1 MSKPNIRKITA
12 DPTKCNTD
20 SSRRPSV
27 FERLG
32 TKPAI
37 AAVAAAAAAAAAAA
51 VQNTS
56 DYCRNWALNGSCS
69 YGKSC
74 KYANT
79 HTLISPSK
87 RAKKDNAIAGASGLI
102 EDPFKRLT
110 SKIVKKASHSPD
122 LNIEEWNQTDLEYED
137 EKVLERRRQLL
148 QRELEL
154 QMKKDKEVHGKD
166 KVRQKKKAMS
176 SSSSS
181 RTSSTSSSSSSSSS
195 EDSSSTSTSDSHK
208 KIKKI
213 KTKRHHAI
221 SADYNEDKD
230 RKRKLKLKRLG
241 TRNDKAIN
249 KKKRKLENTSTKKD
263 LIARSVKKYGSSSV
277 SRKHSSSLRAR
288 SPAIQQGST
297 SGVTSTT
304 AATLGSQV
312 SVAHRA
318 SSSSKIRE
326 KNRSESPKVVKSN
339 REVDKEDGR
348 HYKKVRD
355 MDECL
360 SKDAVKCKS
369 FDKIKEQ
376 QEKEKNRAID
386 EKTKS
391 DDRLRSKCKDKD
403 VRSRTPPPPPSSSE
417 RSSKYQHVKESAS
430 SKTQRS
436 RTPSRTRRD
445 LTPAKNPEKQSNSS
459 NRVARDAEKKD
470 RDSHKRDKSK
480 ERDDARKTEQTSS
493 GKAKQTV
500 TSNQDESYRRSNTS
514 KDNFDDKTYG
524 GDKARQ
530 KSRERQREKETRD
543 ERPSRL
549 NRDQRQEPQRDKDK
563 DESQERCRNE
573 RQRERD
579 RDRDR
584 DRDRERERE
593 RDRERDRDRERERER
608 DREREREREIR
619 ERDRDRDRERDK
631 SMKSRERDVPAVVSP
646 AALSLSADKSSRYSS
661 SRIKERSLG
670 KDVSFEKSGGTRER
684 SRSERERER
693 SETKALAERE
703 RSSTQSRL
711 DGRYERSGGGGGVV
725 EKDVSSSRGKSTVN
739 SPRDRM
745 DRFRDTSL
753 DRGSLHDKSGHV
765 ATSSSVQSTAT
776 LPPVPPASSSS
787 SVVAVTPT
795 LPRDH
800 LMDMV
805 DSHYDR
811 DRHRRFGVRYERGHT
826 SEHSGRKDQAR
837 IESSRV
843 PSKIDRIVDRRDA
856 TSPRRAMEVDR
867 NFGRNYG
874 RLQTEHWDEQE
885 EPAPHVEYRDH
896 SHIHEDDRRK
906 TIEGRRYDSPFE
918 ERRVARDERSRE
930 SRYVIQTTERAS
942 FDDHRHHHHHHRH
955 PLYPGDKLRSGG
967 ANIRDETVSNDNWE
981 GHHRD
986 VEHGRDRGYQTVEWE
1001 EREWRPRTLWEG
1013 RDSLPRSEIHDDEWN
1028 SRYDN
1033 PVGDWKSNDARKWD
1047 NQNMHVRSHYRN
1059 ERSKDLE
1066 HGESTQHSKR
1076 RSYNAPET
1084 REEPP
1089 AIHPSAKQAA
1099 IYGSMKEE
1107 PINKK
1112 LMELAEGRLCTTT
1125 REKSTDSFQ
1134 KKNSQK
1140 DKPEIKELVAVEPKR
1155 PIADESLQ
1163 TLHTESD
1170 LSDISDDPDD
1180 ILNMEEDTTDMETNK
1195 TRTNKKASDAAHR
1208 DAQSTVQEPA
1218 QLSPKEPA
1226 EENIFTSKS
1235 KDNADTV
1242 SLKNMEDDNM
1252 ETMDFEEISDG
1263 ELEEDIKTSGKG
1275 LGDALGV
1282 DWESLVK
1289 ETQAKRIVPSN
1300 QDSAENRW
1308 QCKAIFYRIGIS
1320 KKYAGEDFVKKLLKK
1335 YEKNDHKEFLLNDI
1349 ALMHTALARNRLLQ
1363 DLGNGAIHAVDDT
1376 LYRNNN
1382 ASYDEDIDYDWETL
1396 KPSTALCE
1404 EVKCLLQQVI

>member
-20 SSRRPSV
+20 SLRRPSV

-37 AAVAAAAAAAAAAA
+37 AAAAAAAAAA
-51 VQNTS
+51 QSTS

-87 RAKKDNAIAGASGLI
+87 RAKKDNAIAGTSGLI

-208 KIKKI
+208 KVKKI
-213 KTKRHHAI
+213 KTKRHHSI
-221 SADYNEDKD
+221 STDYSEDKE

-241 TRNDKAIN
+241 TRNDKAVS
-249 KKKRKLENTSTKKD
+249 KKKRKLENSSAKKD
-263 LIARSVKKYGSSSV
+263 LTVNRSVKKYGPSSV
-277 SRKHSSSLRAR
+277 SRKHSTSLHAR

-312 SVAHRA
+312 SVAHHI

-326 KNRSESPKVVKSN
+326 RNRSESPKAMKGN
-339 REVDKEDGR
+339 REMDKEDGR

-360 SKDAVKCKS
+360 SKDATKCKS

-376 QEKEKNRAID
+376 QDKEKNRVID
-386 EKTKS
+386 EKTKA
-391 DDRLRSKCKDKD
+391 DDRLRAKCKDKD
-403 VRSRTPPPPPSSSE
+403 VRSRTPPPPPSSE
-417 RSSKYQHVKESAS
+417 RSSKYQHVKESIS
-430 SKTQRS
+430 SKTRRS
-436 RTPSRTRRD
+436 RTPDKTPSRTRRD
-445 LTPAKNPEKQSNSS
+445 LTPVKNPEKQGGSS
-459 NRVARDAEKKD
+459 NRARDIEKKD

-480 ERDDARKTEQTSS
+480 ERDDGRKNELTAS

-500 TSNQDESYRRSNTS
+500 TSSQDESYRRNNVN
-514 KDNFDDKTYG
+514 KDNFDEKTYG
-524 GDKARQ
+524 DKVRQ
-530 KSRERQREKETRD
+530 KSREHQREKETRD
-543 ERPSRL
+543 ERHSRL
-549 NRDQRQEPQRDKDK
+549 VRDQRQEPQREKDK

-584 DRDRERERE
+584 DRERERE
-593 RDRERDRDRERERER
+593 RDRERDRERERERER

-619 ERDRDRDRERDK
+619 ERDRERDREREK
-631 SMKSRERDVPAVVSP
+631 SIKSRERDVPAVIPS
-646 AALSLSADKSSRYSS
+646 ATLSLSTDKSSRYGN
-661 SRIKERSLG
+661 RIKERPLG
-670 KDVSFEKSGGTRER
+670 KDVSFEKTAGTRER

-711 DGRYERSGGGGGVV
+711 DGRYERSGVI
-725 EKDVSSSRGKSTVN
+725 EKDVSSSRSKSTVN

-745 DRFRDTSL
+745 DRFREASL
-753 DRGSLHDKSGHV
+753 DRASLHDKSGHA
-765 ATSSSVQSTAT
+765 ATSSSIQSTAT
-776 LPPVPPASSSS
+776 LPVPPVSSSS
-787 SVVAVTPT
+787 TVAPA
-795 LPRDH
+795 LPSSRDH
-800 LMDMV
+800 LMDIV
-805 DSHYDR
+805 DGHYDR
-811 DRHRRFGVRYERGHT
+811 DRHRRFGVRYERGHA
-826 SEHSGRKDQAR
+826 SEHTSRKDQAR

-856 TSPRRAMEVDR
+856 NSPRHAIEVDR

-874 RLQTEHWDEQE
+874 RMPEHWDEQE
-885 EPAPHVEYRDH
+885 EATPHVEYREH
-896 SHIHEDDRRK
+896 AHIHEDDRRK
-906 TIEGRRYDSPFE
+906 AIEGRRYDSPFE

-955 PLYPGDKLRSGG
+955 PLYPGDKLRNSG
-967 ANIRDETVSNDNWE
+967 ANVRDETVSNDNWE

-986 VEHGRDRGYQTVEWE
+986 VEHGPRDRGYQPVEWE
-1001 EREWRPRTLWEG
+1001 EREWRTRTVWEG
-1013 RDSLPRSEIHDDEWN
+1013 RDSLPRSEVHDDEWN

-1033 PVGDWKSNDARKWD
+1033 SMGDWKTNDARKWD
-1047 NQNMHVRSHYRN
+1047 NQNVHVRSHYRN

-1066 HGESTQHSKR
+1066 HGEPTQHSKR
-1076 RSYNAPET
+1076 RSYNAPES
-1084 REEPP
+1084 REEP

-1125 REKSTDSFQ
+1125 REKSSDNFQ

-1140 DKPEIKELVAVEPKR
+1140 DKPEVKESVPVEPKR
-1155 PIADESLQ
+1155 PVADESLQ

-1180 ILNMEEDTTDMETNK
+1180 ILNMEEDTTDIETNK
-1195 TRTNKKASDAAHR
+1195 TRTNKKAPDATNR
-1208 DAQSTVQEPA
+1208 DAQSTIQESA

-1226 EENIFTSKS
+1226 EETIFSSKS

-1289 ETQAKRIVPSN
+1289 ETQAKRNDSSN
-1300 QDSAENRW
+1300 QDSTESRW
-1308 QCKAIFYRIGIS
+1308 QCRAIFYRIGIS
-1320 KKYAGEDFVKKLLKK
+1320 KKYAGDDFVKKLLKK
-1335 YEKNDHKEFLLNDI
+1335 YEKNDQKEFLLSDI

-1363 DLGNGAIHAVDDT
+1363 DLGNNAMHTIDDS
-1376 LYRNNN
+1376 LYRNHN
-1382 ASYDEDIDYDWETL
+1382 ASYDEDVDYDWETL
-1396 KPSTALCE
+1396 KPSTALYE
-1404 EVKCLLQQVI
+1404 EAKCLLQQVTRKDNEICT

>member
-1 MSKPNIRKITA
+1 MSKPNLRKITA

-37 AAVAAAAAAAAAAA
+37 AATAA
-51 VQNTS
+51 QNTS

-69 YGKSC
+69 YGKNC

-87 RAKKDNAIAGASGLI
+87 RAKKDNAIASTSGLI

-195 EDSSSTSTSDSHK
+195 EDSSSTSTSDSRK
-208 KIKKI
+208 KVKKI
-213 KTKRHHAI
+213 KTKRHH
-221 SADYNEDKD
+221 SASTDYDEDKEK
-230 RKRKLKLKRLG
+230 KRKLKLKRLG
-241 TRNDKAIN
+241 AKNDKAVS
-249 KKKRKLENTSTKKD
+249 KKKRKLENNSTKKD
-263 LIARSVKKYGSSSV
+263 LATRSIKKHASLSV
-277 SRKHSSSLRAR
+277 SRKHSGSLRTR
-288 SPAIQQGST
+288 SPAMQGST
-297 SGVTSTT
+297 SGITSTS
-304 AATLGSQV
+304 AVVLGSSV
-312 SVAHRA
+312 SVAHHA
-318 SSSSKIRE
+318 SSSGKLRE
-326 KNRSESPKVVKSN
+326 RNRSESPKAMKSN
-339 REVDKEDGR
+339 REMDKEDSR

-355 MDECL
+355 IEECL
-360 SKDAVKCKS
+360 SKDTSKCKS

-376 QEKEKNRAID
+376 QDKEKSRGND
-386 EKTKS
+386 EKIKS

-403 VRSRTPPPPPSSSE
+403 VRSRTPPPPLSSE
-417 RSSKYQHVKESAS
+417 RSAKHQHIKESIS
-430 SKTQRS
+430 SKTRRS
-436 RTPSRTRRD
+436 RTPDKTPSRVRRD
-445 LTPAKNPEKQSNSS
+445 LTPIKNPEKRGSS
-459 NRVARDAEKKD
+459 SSRARDAEKKE

-480 ERDDARKTEQTSS
+480 EREDAKKGEQTSS
-493 GKAKQTV
+493 NKAKQT
-500 TSNQDESYRRSNTS
+500 TSQDENYRRNNAS
-514 KDNFDDKTYG
+514 KDNFDEKTYG
-524 GDKARQ
+524 GDKTRQ
-530 KSRERQREKETRD
+530 KSRERQREKDIRE
-543 ERPSRL
+543 ERHSRL
-549 NRDQRQEPQRDKDK
+549 TRDQRQEPQRDKDK
-563 DESQERCRNE
+563 DESQERCRE
-573 RQRERD
+573 RQRE
-579 RDRDR
+579 RDR

-593 RDRERDRDRERERER
+593 RDRDRDRDRERERER

-619 ERDRDRDRERDK
+619 ERDRDREREREK
-631 SMKSRERDVPAVVSP
+631 SMKPRERDVSTVVSSTTLNLP
-646 AALSLSADKSSRYSS
+646 ADKSSRYN
-661 SRIKERSLG
+661 SRLKERPLS
-670 KDVSFEKSGGTRER
+670 KDVPFEKSSGVRER

-693 SETKALAERE
+693 SETKALVERE
-703 RSSTQSRL
+703 RNSTQSRL
-711 DGRYERSGGGGGVV
+711 DGRYERSGAVD
-725 EKDVSSSRGKSTVN
+725 KDASLSRNKSNMN

-745 DRFRDTSL
+745 DRFRETSL
-753 DRGSLHDKSGHV
+753 DRAPLHDKGGHSV
-765 ATSSSVQSTAT
+765 TSSSVQSTPLPLVAT
-776 LPPVPPASSSS
+776 TSSSAIVTSAPPS
-787 SVVAVTPT
+787 S
-795 LPRDH
+795 RDH

-805 DSHYDR
+805 DNHYDR
-811 DRHRRFGVRYERGHT
+811 DRHGRRFGMRYERGHT
-826 SEHSGRKDQAR
+826 SEHNSRKDQTR
-837 IESSRV
+837 IEPNRI
-843 PSKIDRIVDRRDA
+843 PSKIDRIVDRRDM
-856 TSPRRAMEVDR
+856 TSPRRAVEVDR

-874 RLQTEHWDEQE
+874 RMPEHWDEQE
-885 EPAPHVEYRDH
+885 EPALHVEYRDH
-896 SHIHEDDRRK
+896 THIHDDDRRK
-906 TIEGRRYDSPFE
+906 AVEGRRYDSPFE
-918 ERRVARDERSRE
+918 ERRVAREERSKE
-930 SRYVIQTTERAS
+930 SRYMIQTTERTS

-955 PLYPGDKLRSGG
+955 PLYTGDKLRNSGAG
-967 ANIRDETVSNDNWE
+967 IRDETVSNDDWE

-986 VEHGRDRGYQTVEWE
+986 VEHGRDRNYPAAEWE
-1001 EREWRPRTLWEG
+1001 EREWRTRTLWED

-1028 SRYDN
+1028 NTRYDN
-1033 PVGDWKSNDARKWD
+1033 SMTDWKSNDSRKWD
-1047 NQNMHVRSHYRN
+1047 NQNVHIRTHYRN

-1066 HGESTQHSKR
+1066 LGESTQHNKR
-1076 RSYNAPET
+1076 RSYNAPEV
-1084 REEPP
+1084 REEPT
-1089 AIHPSAKQAA
+1089 IHPSAKQAA

-1112 LMELAEGRLCTTT
+1112 LMELAEGKLCTTT
-1125 REKSTDSFQ
+1125 REKPTDSFQ

-1140 DKPEIKELVAVEPKR
+1140 DKPEIKEPVMTEPKR
-1155 PIADESLQ
+1155 PIVDDSLQ

-1180 ILNMEEDTTDMETNK
+1180 ILNMEEDTTDMESSK
-1195 TRTNKKASDAAHR
+1195 TRTNKKIPDTAHR
-1208 DAQSTVQEPA
+1208 DAQSTAQEPA
-1218 QLSPKEPA
+1218 QLSPKESV
-1226 EENIFTSKS
+1226 EETIFNSKP
-1235 KDNADTV
+1235 KDNADTI
-1242 SLKNMEDDNM
+1242 SLKNIEDENM

-1289 ETQAKRIVPSN
+1289 ETQARRIVSSN

-1320 KKYAGEDFVKKLLKK
+1320 KKYAGEDFVKKLLRK
-1335 YEKNDHKEFLLNDI
+1335 YEKNEFLLADI

-1363 DLGNGAIHAVDDT
+1363 DLGNGAMHTVDDS

-1382 ASYDEDIDYDWETL
+1382 VNYDEDVDYDLETI
-1396 KPSTALCE
+1396 KSSAALYE
-1404 EVKCLLQQVI
+1404 EAKCLLQQVV